1 MIKPDK
7 YYFSPSAVS
16 MNLNAQS
23 SGVFTISETIQVVV
37 SMGAAVRVANQL
49 TTEAGKVLEL
59 GYNAQLGYRQ
69 FSFTGAN
76 TVLGYPGNKYIG
88 SDIYA
93 YIRLD
98 ASDNGANG
106 ELVFLPYMLDYDG
119 TVLGEGTPTAYED
132 IPLESKQDEEGN
144 TYYAMTNSDDE
155 NASGLTFYYIHIAS
169 ISKPDSGKRNW
180 LDNLNNGQLDTAKGN
195 NEKASAALEKMFKLV
210 NNVIHVLLPLDKI
223 TFQKSGTAAFI
234 DRIITTVSESL
245 DDFAAWASTSAIAT
259 TASVASYLSAQLK
272 SLDSRF
278 FRKDQDDASPH
289 TATFGNLIIAKLPLP
304 DNETSS
310 GNLSVEGNSSVKGK
324 ATVEGEASI
333 GGNATLKGG
342 SNKIFGD
349 VTFGKEGTETEYTE
363 GVKGCKI
370 YFNGSGWAI
379 DTDYLSVNKRMYAK
393 SIQVDEVDHVGGQ
406 IILTDASCVADKVAE
421 TEEYYRV
428 YFRAKDGEGRKVYN
442 QWRVGDQAY
451 CQIFNIDKGVTGDF
465 TNRYYWRLVVGIGSG
480 DEFHYIDLSKS
491 VCDISGDLK
500 MDNYAW
506 TTPMP
511 DDPIVQLGYRRQSGD
526 DVEFVKQ
533 RQGAIMISGG
543 GRQGRSIR
551 MWEKIDSFNLPTPRV
566 LISPSNVEMTLNK
579 LSIKTIG
586 DDEDVKDVI
595 DYVQEHQEQFH
606 IFELDTNEIPTL
618 ENEPYITWTEEEKV
632 RYSTPPNNAVVI
644 NTDGRTWR
652 FIVTDGVYS
661 FEEFTDPWLLAQ
673 HKDLQTILD
682 DNVIAA
688 DELITLIRLK
698 TELEKERVEVE
709 SEKNAAK
716 VDVTAAYNE
725 WKIAFDLLKEV
736 VDDLTA
742 MNPPILLDGYKGEL
756 NGVSSQ
762 HSREELSGA
771 FNNHTVALYKWQAAL
786 RDAGLDKVEGEIE
799 QAAQDIYN
807 IMSDN
812 VVTDDEV
819 SRIITIKGE
828 VVSEYAIAVSQK
840 TVLSNNQYAKV
851 SEVFDSME
859 DAYNALVAMFDA
871 ILASETPIH
880 LGTDIDY
887 TRDGINTLYS
897 NYAAGI
903 YEWQSAYQKLFSD
916 EALKELD
923 DILDDNVITADEML
937 VFARLNNTLSSEKGS
952 VTSQYNDAKDKAI
965 IDTTP
970 LISAYNNYITA
981 VNGLM
986 TTLTGLIN
994 LDTPVYLKDYTGGKE
1009 GGSSTDVSRA
1019 DIEEIVT
1026 FHSSAYQKW
1035 VYIVADFNNEGNS
1048 VLLEEILSDNII
1060 SANEKPTFIE
1070 MGKRIAQESV
1080 QEKNKYQAVTSPST
1094 TLTNAYTNYTS
1105 AITTLMTVLANIK
1118 NLTPPIHLKTDTEA
1132 GDIAYTRDELQALV
1146 VTYDVR
1152 LAAWRDAYEDF
1163 RRDKSS
1169 IDTLQD
1175 AKDYADEKIA
1185 DITSG
1190 TIDEHIN
1197 GLISDYVDG
1206 KFTETNSKIEATKDS
1221 VKAVTDWIGE
1231 DAIGSTGMITYLK
1244 GLFVGTSTI
1253 ELDAEGNITNY
1264 SKAGLVTTTNFASVF
1279 AEETGKDGETVSA
1292 IISAFVKDATSNIVI
1307 TADNVFIESGSPA
1320 LSNYFKVEYGNVTMQ
1335 DLYCRNIT
1343 VEGVINNL
1351 VDTITLYSTGKG
1363 SYNEATK
1370 TFFLDPLKCGS
1381 VVRLSAYTEISKI
1394 ILPVAYYDEESET
1407 TIIEGAVSGY
1417 AITVMYLYHHHSLDE
1432 LRQCVGKKLWIL
1444 NETGNKVI
1452 IQTGGEGSTEGSS
1465 FLMIRTTYAN
1475 GNLDMKYWSAGPHA
1489 ISEEVTMASNT
1500 DNSSGAAGYNYVLEC
1515 KMGLYNNKE
1524 CIYWELTSLFPSLQ

>member
-310 GNLSVEGNSSVKGK
+310 GNLSVEGNSSVKGDMNVEGK

-342 SNKIFGD
+342 SNKIVGD
-349 VTFGKEGTETEYTE
+349 VTFGKEGTDTEYTE

-406 IILTDASCVADKVAE
+406 IILTDASCVADKVE
-421 TEEYYRV
+421 DKEEYYRV
-428 YFRAKDGEGRKVYN
+428 YFRAKNGEGRKVYN

-451 CQIFNIDKGVTGDF
+451 CQIFNIDKGVTEDF

-500 MDNYAW
+500 MDNDAY

-511 DDPIVQLGYRRQSGD
+511 DDPIVQLGYRAQSGD
-526 DVEFVKQ
+526 DAEFVKQ
-533 RQGAIMISGG
+533 RQGATMISGG

-551 MWEKIDSFNLPTPRV
+551 MWEKIDSFILPEPRV

-579 LSIKTIG
+579 LHIKTTG
-586 DDEDVKDVI
+586 DDEEVKDVI
-595 DYVQEHQEQFH
+595 DYVQEFQEQFH
-606 IFELDTNEIPTL
+606 IFELDTSEIPTL
-618 ENEPYITWTEEEKV
+618 ENEPYITWTDAEKV

-644 NTDGRTWR
+644 NSDGRTWR

-682 DNVIAA
+682 
-688 DELITLIRLK
+688 
-698 TELEKERVEVE
+698 
-709 SEKNAAK
+709 
-716 VDVTAAYNE
+716 
-725 WKIAFDLLKEV
+725 
-736 VDDLTA
+736 
-742 MNPPILLDGYKGEL
+742 
-756 NGVSSQ
+756 
-762 HSREELSGA
+762 
-771 FNNHTVALYKWQAAL
+771 
-786 RDAGLDKVEGEIE
+786 
-799 QAAQDIYN
+799 
-807 IMSDN
+807 
-812 VVTDDEV
+812 
-819 SRIITIKGE
+819 
-828 VVSEYAIAVSQK
+828 
-840 TVLSNNQYAKV
+840 
-851 SEVFDSME
+851 
-859 DAYNALVAMFDA
+859 
-871 ILASETPIH
+871 
-880 LGTDIDY
+880 
-887 TRDGINTLYS
+887 
-897 NYAAGI
+897 
-903 YEWQSAYQKLFSD
+903 
-916 EALKELD
+916 
-923 DILDDNVITADEML
+923 
-937 VFARLNNTLSSEKGS
+937 
-952 VTSQYNDAKDKAI
+952 
-965 IDTTP
+965 
-970 LISAYNNYITA
+970 
-981 VNGLM
+981 
-986 TTLTGLIN
+986 
-994 LDTPVYLKDYTGGKE
+994 
-1009 GGSSTDVSRA
+1009 
-1019 DIEEIVT
+1019 
-1026 FHSSAYQKW
+1026 
-1035 VYIVADFNNEGNS
+1035 
-1048 VLLEEILSDNII
+1048 DNII

-1094 TLTNAYTNYTS
+1094 TLTNAYTNYIS

-1132 GDIAYTRDELQALV
+1132 GDIAYTRDGIQSLV

-1169 IDTLQD
+1169 TDTLEE
-1175 AKDYADEKIA
+1175 AKEYVDEKIA
-1185 DITSG
+1185 DITEK
-1190 TIDEHIN
+1190 TADEHIN
-1197 GLISDYVDG
+1197 GLIEDYVRGDFN
-1206 KFTETNSKIEATKDS
+1206 KTYSQIEAVGDS
-1221 VKAVTDWIGE
+1221 VKAVTNWIGE
-1231 DAIGSTGMITYLK
+1231 DALGSTGMITYLNE
-1244 GLFVGTSTI
+1244 LFVGTSSVTFDPNTGEVI
-1253 ELDAEGNITNY
+1253 KFFN
-1264 SKAGLVTTTNFASVF
+1264 SGLVTTTNFASVF
-1279 AEETGKDGETVSA
+1279 AEETGKDGKTVSA
-1292 IISAFVKDATSNIVI
+1292 IISAFVDEGVSNITL
-1307 TADNVFIESGSPA
+1307 TADKIFIESGSP
-1320 LSNYFKVEYGNVTMQ
+1320 SFHNYFRLENGNVTMQ
-1335 DLYCRNIT
+1335 DLYCKNIT

-1351 VDTITLYSTGKG
+1351 IT
-1363 SYNEATK
+1363 EIK
-1370 TFFLDPLKCGS
+1370 TDNRTNYGYFDSNSHSLFLNPLKCGANVS
-1381 VVRLSAYTEISKI
+1381 IERGAFNTL
-1394 ILPVAYYDEESET
+1394 ILPVALWDGSGTSIQWIKGY
-1407 TIIEGAVSGY
+1407 EGGNPVSG
-1417 AITVMYLYHHHSLDE
+1417 TLSE
-1432 LRQCVGKKLWIL
+1432 LRKCVGKRFWIL
-1444 NETGNKVI
+1444 DSGNNSLNFQSGNEGDRLLMWKSISFDGSATMDFQGIEDEQEITERMQLLHSTAFNSDYRTFI
-1452 IQTGGEGSTEGSS
+1452 I
-1465 FLMIRTTYAN
+1465 
-1475 GNLDMKYWSAGPHA
+1475 
-1489 ISEEVTMASNT
+1489 
-1500 DNSSGAAGYNYVLEC
+1500 EC
-1515 KMGLYNNKE
+1515 KMGMYDGHE
-1524 CIYWELTSLFPSLQ
+1524 CIYWELISTGAKLT

>member
-132 IPLESKQDEEGN
+132 IPLESKEDEEGN

-304 DNETSS
+304 DNGTSS
-310 GNLSVEGNSSVKGK
+310 GNLSVEGNSSVKGDMNVEGK

-333 GGNATLKGG
+333 GDNATLKGG
-342 SNKIFGD
+342 SNKIVGD
-349 VTFGKEGTETEYTE
+349 VTFGKEGTDTEYTE

-406 IILTDASCVADKVAE
+406 IILTDASCVADKVE
-421 TEEYYRV
+421 DKEEYYRV
-428 YFRAKDGEGRKVYN
+428 YFRAKNGEGRKVYN

-451 CQIFNIDKGVTGDF
+451 CQIFNIEKGDTEDTEDTEDF
-465 TNRYYWRLVVGIGSG
+465 TNRYYWRLVVGVGSG
-480 DEFHYIDLSKS
+480 DEFHYIDLSKRYY
-491 VCDISGDLK
+491 DISGDLK
-500 MDNYAW
+500 MDNDAG

-526 DVEFVKQ
+526 DDEFVKQ
-533 RQGAIMISGG
+533 RQGATMISGG

-586 DDEDVKDVI
+586 DDDDEEVKDVI
-595 DYVQEHQEQFH
+595 DYVQEFQEQFH
-606 IFELDTNEIPTL
+606 IFELDTSEIPTL
-618 ENEPYITWTEEEKV
+618 ENEPYITWTDTEKV

-644 NTDGRTWR
+644 NSDGRTWR

-688 DELITLIRLK
+688 DE
-698 TELEKERVEVE
+698 
-709 SEKNAAK
+709 
-716 VDVTAAYNE
+716 
-725 WKIAFDLLKEV
+725 
-736 VDDLTA
+736 
-742 MNPPILLDGYKGEL
+742 
-756 NGVSSQ
+756 
-762 HSREELSGA
+762 
-771 FNNHTVALYKWQAAL
+771 
-786 RDAGLDKVEGEIE
+786 
-799 QAAQDIYN
+799 
-807 IMSDN
+807 
-812 VVTDDEV
+812 
-819 SRIITIKGE
+819 
-828 VVSEYAIAVSQK
+828 
-840 TVLSNNQYAKV
+840 
-851 SEVFDSME
+851 
-859 DAYNALVAMFDA
+859 
-871 ILASETPIH
+871 
-880 LGTDIDY
+880 
-887 TRDGINTLYS
+887 
-897 NYAAGI
+897 
-903 YEWQSAYQKLFSD
+903 
-916 EALKELD
+916 
-923 DILDDNVITADEML
+923 
-937 VFARLNNTLSSEKGS
+937 
-952 VTSQYNDAKDKAI
+952 
-965 IDTTP
+965 
-970 LISAYNNYITA
+970 
-981 VNGLM
+981 
-986 TTLTGLIN
+986 
-994 LDTPVYLKDYTGGKE
+994 
-1009 GGSSTDVSRA
+1009 
-1019 DIEEIVT
+1019 
-1026 FHSSAYQKW
+1026 
-1035 VYIVADFNNEGNS
+1035 
-1048 VLLEEILSDNII
+1048 
-1060 SANEKPTFIE
+1060 KPTFIE

-1094 TLTNAYTNYTS
+1094 ALTTAYTNYTS
-1105 AITTLMTVLANIK
+1105 AITALMTVLASIK
-1118 NLTPPIHLKTDTEA
+1118 NLTPPIHLKTDTED
-1132 GDIAYTRDELQALV
+1132 GDIAYTRDGLQSLV

-1163 RRDKSS
+1163 KRDKSS
-1169 IDTLQD
+1169 TDTLEE
-1175 AKDYADEKIA
+1175 AKEYVDDKIA
-1185 DITSG
+1185 DITEK
-1190 TIDEHIN
+1190 TTDEHIN
-1197 GLISDYVDG
+1197 RLINDFTEG
-1206 KFTETNSKIEATKDS
+1206 KFNKAYSQIEDVGYS
-1221 VKAVTDWIGE
+1221 VKVVTNWIGE
-1231 DAIGSTGMITYLK
+1231 DALKKKPEVGMTGMITYLNE
-1244 GLFVGTSTI
+1244 LFVGTSSMTFDPETGDI
-1253 ELDAEGNITNY
+1253 LNY

-1292 IISAFVKDATSNIVI
+1292 ILSAFVKDETSNIVI
-1307 TADNVFIESGSPA
+1307 TAENVFIASGSPA
-1320 LSNYFKVEYGNVTMQ
+1320 FSNYFKLENGNVTMQ
-1335 DLYCRNIT
+1335 DLLCRNIT

-1351 VDTITLYSTGKG
+1351 IDNLELRRTDLG
-1363 SYNEATK
+1363 SYNQYDTP

-1381 VVRLSAYTEISKI
+1381 VIRLGIGAGIGKI
-1394 ILPVAYYDEESET
+1394 VFPVAYLGEY
-1407 TIIEGAVSGY
+1407 GAVSDGVVAGY
-1417 AITVMYLYHHHSLDE
+1417 SFDNDSQILLAHRHSFDD
-1432 LRQCVGKKLWIL
+1432 LRQCLGKKIWIL
-1444 NETGNKVI
+1444 NEMNAGLVI
-1452 IQTGGEGSTEGSS
+1452 QAGGGSTTAGAPLLMVKNDMFGNTLDLSEVSENSALTQTVSMVSSYVDSTHGS
-1465 FLMIRTTYAN
+1465 F
-1475 GNLDMKYWSAGPHA
+1475 
-1489 ISEEVTMASNT
+1489 
-1500 DNSSGAAGYNYVLEC
+1500 YNYILEC
-1515 KMGLYNNKE
+1515 KMGKYKGRE
-1524 CIYWELTSLFPSLQ
+1524 CIYWELVGIVPKLDS